1 MSSKIKP
8 EVETI
13 IARHEA
19 IDWRKPPHD
28 PERVRAAYERRLKAT
43 KLTRQVRLITDPADA
58 WAARDAWDA
67 WDARAARDAW
77 DAWAARDAWDAWDAW
92 AARDAWDAW
101 DARAA
106 RAARD
111 AWDAWAARDARD
123 AIGWLNITEPDELV
137 LGLIEVYA
145 PMIDAFEGGAFGHIL
160 GEHEILVLASPAIHT
175 RDRRLHR
182 EDGPALEWPKTKL
195 WYWKGINVP
204 QWLIE
209 EPQKITADK
218 IRSEA
223 NAEIRR
229 AMIERFGYGR
239 YMRELGGKMIH
250 EDATGKLWKNVTTD
264 MHGTDIAVVE
274 VLNGSLEPDGTRK
287 TYHLSVPPTC
297 RTAKAA
303 VAWTYGMT
311 EDEYDKLVVRT

>member
-1 MSSKIKP
+1 MGTRPIAFVGIPSINKTHIVAPLAAARVALVREIDGMERHVSSKIKP

-67 WDARAARDAW
+67 WDA
-77 DAWAARDAWDAWDAW
+77 WA
-92 AARDAWDAW
+92 
-101 DARAA
+101 
-106 RAARD
+106 
-111 AWDAWAARDARD
+111 